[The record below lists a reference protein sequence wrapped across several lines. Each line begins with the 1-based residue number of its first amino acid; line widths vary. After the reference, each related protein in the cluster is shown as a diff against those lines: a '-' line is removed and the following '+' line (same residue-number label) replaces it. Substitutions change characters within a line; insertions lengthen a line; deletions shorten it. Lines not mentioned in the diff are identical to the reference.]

1 VFMPYIGGVPA
12 YVRKCQEVAAGGY
25 EGFTVSR

>member
-12 YVRKCQEVAAGGY
+12 YVRKCAEVADNGY
-25 EGFTVSR
+25 EGFALR